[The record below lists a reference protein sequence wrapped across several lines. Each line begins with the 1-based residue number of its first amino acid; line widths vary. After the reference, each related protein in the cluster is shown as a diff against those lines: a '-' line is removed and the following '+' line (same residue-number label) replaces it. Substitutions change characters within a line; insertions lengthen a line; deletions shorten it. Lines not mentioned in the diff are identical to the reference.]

1 MQKFKVFMQLT
12 FKLKMA
18 VKDFITDELSLK
30 FDGARGFCNK
40 SLFTDEKVIYDNLTL
55 TSQYCNNLRE

>member
-1 MQKFKVFMQLT
+1 MQLT

-55 TSQYCNNLRE
+55 TSQYCNDLRE